1 MTMQN
6 NKLTDGDNS
15 IDKLKETYIH
25 WTEAQLEKLHSHLKL
40 LTQNNMDNPGSIIRE
55 IFELAHNIKGL
66 GGSFG
71 YYLMT
76 DIADSLCEYLRNS
89 EDFIHVE
96 PDIISAHAKAMD
108 VVIAEEIIGTGGAQ
122 GDQILIRLRK
132 IVRND
137 TSEIAQ

>member
-6 NKLTDGDNS
+6 NKMTNNDSS
-15 IDKLKETYIH
+15 IDRLKETYIH
-25 WTEAQLEKLHSHLKL
+25 WTEAQLEKLHSHIKL
-40 LTQNNMDNPGSIIRE
+40 LTQNDMNDADSTVRK

-76 DIADSLCEYLRNS
+76 DIAASLCEYLRNS
-89 EDFIHVE
+89 EDFIHVKPE
-96 PDIISAHAKAMD
+96 IITAHAKAMD

-122 GDQILIRLRK
+122 GDMILARLRGM
-132 IVRND
+132 IHPE
-137 TSEIAQ
+137 SL